1 MLEQVKKEARLQQE
15 EEDEAADEAEAPS
28 VSPAKAYIMDQV
40 NAQIDHFPNPEQ
52 IAEQIGK
59 QLHPIIQEYP
69 YVFTSHD
76 KAYYF
81 KYLCRICSD
90 TWLVLRE
97 AAWDA
102 IEQIEDVA
110 HLKSLLALS
119 LISSPSDQ
127 FTRFRIYL
135 LEHKELWPYLAAQ

>member
-1 MLEQVKKEARLQQE
+1 
-15 EEDEAADEAEAPS
+15 
-28 VSPAKAYIMDQV
+28 MDQV

-59 QLHPIIQEYP
+59 QLHPIIQQHP
-69 YVFTSHD
+69 DVFSSHD
-76 KAYYF
+76 KAYYL
-81 KYLCRICSD
+81 KYLCRVCSD

-97 AAWDA
+97 TAWEA

-110 HLKSLLALS
+110 HLKGLFALS
-119 LISSPSDQ
+119 LVSSPSDQ

-135 LEHKELWPYLAAQ
+135 LEHQELWPYLAAQ